1 MADDMSVL
9 INDVSDITA
18 AVNAIVIT
26 RAKIQRHKP
35 NLFLHFVS
43 KGINHMAEIGG
54 FSEYTPRNIDLIRQ
68 MDEEEL
74 AEFIYMMHELV
85 LKHSDLTEELQKA
98 IIIQVLEDNNEK
110 AFSK

>member
-9 INDVSDITA
+9 INDVTDITA

-43 KGINHMAEIGG
+43 KGINHMAEIGD

-68 MDEEEL
+68 MDEKEL

-85 LKHSDLTEELQKA
+85 LKHSDLTEESQKE